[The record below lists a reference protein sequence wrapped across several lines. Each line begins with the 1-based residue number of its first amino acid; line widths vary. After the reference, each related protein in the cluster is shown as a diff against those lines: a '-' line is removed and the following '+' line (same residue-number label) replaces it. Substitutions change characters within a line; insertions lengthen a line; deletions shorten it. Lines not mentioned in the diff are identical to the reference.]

1 MSMNSELII
10 IDKETLVKII
20 KKEYV
25 KKFSEWLDENLLAS
39 DIEFLIEN
47 GVDEDETKDKNGQ

>member
-10 IDKETLVKII
+10 IDKETLIKII

-25 KKFSEWLDENLLAS
+25 KKFSEWLDENLTAD
-39 DIEFLIEN
+39 DIEFFIEN
-47 GVDEDETKDKNGQ
+47 GVEEDKTIDEH

>member
-1 MSMNSELII
+1 MSMNSEIII
-10 IDKETLVKII
+10 IDKETLMKII

-25 KKFSEWLDENLLAS
+25 KKFSEWLDENLSVS

-47 GVDEDETKDKNGQ
+47 GVKEDEINEENKQ

>member
-10 IDKETLVKII
+10 IDKETLIKII

-25 KKFSEWLDENLLAS
+25 KKFSEWLDENLTVD
-39 DIEFLIEN
+39 DIEFFIEN
-47 GVDEDETKDKNGQ
+47 GVEEDETSENEQ